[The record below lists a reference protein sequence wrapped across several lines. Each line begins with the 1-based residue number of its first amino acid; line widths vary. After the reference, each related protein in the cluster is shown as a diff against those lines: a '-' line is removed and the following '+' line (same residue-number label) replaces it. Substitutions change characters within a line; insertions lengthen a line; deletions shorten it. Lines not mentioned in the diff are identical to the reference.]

1 MLLSGKSAL
10 VTGAASGIGLGI
22 ARRLAQEGAAVTI
35 ADLDETRGAVA
46 AEEIRRSGGRAL
58 FVRADLSDLADID
71 QVLAAAIAEF
81 GRLDILVNNAAVTR
95 RIGVLE
101 ITPEQ
106 WDWIQ
111 DVNTRGLFFC
121 LQRAARL
128 MKASGGGRIINIASI
143 AGKGLRGG
151 SNASY
156 AASKAAAIVI
166 ARIAANE
173 LGPHNITVNSVC
185 PGPTRTEMLS
195 AQEAT
200 DPKVMSRL
208 TQLSALGRIN
218 EPDDI
223 GQAVVF
229 LSSDMARN
237 ITGQSLNVDGG
248 IVWD

>member
-1 MLLSGKSAL
+1 MLLRGKSAL
-10 VTGAASGIGLGI
+10 VTGGASGIGLGI
-22 ARRLAQEGAAVTI
+22 VRRLAQEGAAVTI
-35 ADLDETRGAVA
+35 ADIDEGRGAA
-46 AEEIRRSGGRAL
+46 AADAIRRSGGQAL
-58 FVRADLSDLADID
+58 FVRADIADLADID
-71 QVLAAAIAEF
+71 RMLAAAIAEF

-95 RIGVLE
+95 RIGVLD
-101 ITPEQ
+101 ITPADWE
-106 WDWIQ
+106 WIQ
-111 DVNTRGLFFC
+111 NVNSRGLFFC
-121 LQRAARL
+121 LQGAARH
-128 MKASGGGRIINIASI
+128 MKTAGGGRIINIASI
-143 AGKGLRGG
+143 AGKGLRGA

-185 PGPTRTEMLS
+185 PGPTRTDMLS

-200 DPKVMSRL
+200 DPQVMSRL

-218 EPDDI
+218 EPEDI

-229 LSSDMARN
+229 LSSDMGRN
-237 ITGQSLNVDGG
+237 ITGQSINVDGG